1 MTKIIDAEWMEG
13 MAEVRLDCRGLACP
27 NPVLKTRELI
37 DRGDVER
44 LTVVVDNEAAGENVR
59 RFLVRSGYQVQ
70 SERNGED
77 IAVSGSRSQQ
87 AVCEIALPE
96 TAEKSEQKVLVLV
109 GADRLGRGD
118 DELGTKLMISFLGT
132 LKEMGSSLWRLVLL
146 NSGVK
151 LAVEDSAALPALQE
165 LEQEGIGILVC
176 GTCLNHFELL
186 ERKKV
191 GETTNMLDIVTSMQ
205 LADRVISMT

>member
-1 MTKIIDAEWMEG
+1 
-13 MAEVRLDCRGLACP
+13 MAEERLDCRGLACP
-27 NPVLKTRELI
+27 NPVLKTKQLI
-37 DRGDVER
+37 DRGNVER

-59 RFLVRSGYQVQ
+59 RFLVRGGYQVRT
-70 SERNGED
+70 ERGGEV

-87 AVCEIALPE
+87 AACEIALPE
-96 TAEKSEQKVLVLV
+96 AAEKSEQKVLVLV

-118 DELGTKLMISFLGT
+118 DELGTKLMISFLAT

-165 LEQEGIGILVC
+165 LEREGISVLVC

-186 ERKKV
+186 ERKKI

-205 LADRVISMT
+205 LANRVISMT